1 LRGGLGV
8 PDLTYGAAIKLNTRL
23 SLQSDLK
30 SIACPHPA
38 ITEAAARYPTHAP
51 RAVTRHPVAYL
62 EGQAMSDKKHANAA
76 HGTFRSSDRK
86 KPLTEYEEQQK
97 ALLKNFERL
106 KAERLAR
113 EAAAKTKEG

>member
-1 LRGGLGV
+1 
-8 PDLTYGAAIKLNTRL
+8 
-23 SLQSDLK
+23 
-30 SIACPHPA
+30 
-38 ITEAAARYPTHAP
+38 
-51 RAVTRHPVAYL
+51 
-62 EGQAMSDKKHANAA
+62 MSDKKHANAA

-113 EAAAKTKEG
+113 EAAAKTKDD

>member
-1 LRGGLGV
+1 VV
-8 PDLTYGAAIKLNTRL
+8 PELTPGDAIKLNARL
-23 SLQSDLK
+23 SLQCDRE
-30 SIACPHPA
+30 SIACPQPA
-38 ITEAAARYPTHAP
+38 ITKARPVAPTTC
-51 RAVTRHPVAYL
+51 RLCRHPVAYL
-62 EGQAMSDKKHANAA
+62 EGQVMSDKKHANAA

-113 EAAAKTKEG
+113 EAAAKTKDD